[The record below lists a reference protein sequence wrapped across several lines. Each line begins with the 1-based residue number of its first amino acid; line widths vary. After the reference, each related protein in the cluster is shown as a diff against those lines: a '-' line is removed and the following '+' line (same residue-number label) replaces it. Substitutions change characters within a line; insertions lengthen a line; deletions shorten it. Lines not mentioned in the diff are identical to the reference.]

1 MEITPESLA
10 EKFRLYSD
18 EELLE
23 LYRSGDL
30 TELAQTVARAE
41 LASRGIDAAGA
52 AVPSAPRPGAE
63 PERVFEGDLVMVARM
78 YNPPF
83 WPPAPML
90 NQLKLLVNSLRQR
103 TISCRICCNP
113 MPSVINDLQGV
124 SAVPRDMRATCAGRP
139 MRSRRRPMPVPHGP
153 GNAPR
158 RALGASRADGR
169 SATCAAQRDLVAKIG
184 QKGPR
189 LLEVRMGMGM
199 HPGAF
204 GTHRE
209 YMEPNIREHANKSPE
224 PLGGRG

>member
-1 MEITPESLA
+1 MEITPELLA

-41 LASRGIDAAGA
+41 LASRGSMRRG
-52 AVPSAPRPGAE
+52 RPCPQHHGPVQSLNGSSKATWSWW
-63 PERVFEGDLVMVARM
+63 RGSD
-78 YNPPF
+78 PPF

-124 SAVPRDMRATCAGRP
+124 SAVPRDMRGHAPADPCAPAAGLCRCPTARETHHGAPWGRP
-139 MRSRRRPMPVPHGP
+139 APMDARQH
-153 GNAPR
+153 AP
-158 RALGASRADGR
+158 LNV
-169 SATCAAQRDLVAKIG
+169 T
-184 QKGPR
+184 
-189 LLEVRMGMGM
+189 
-199 HPGAF
+199 
-204 GTHRE
+204 
-209 YMEPNIREHANKSPE
+209 
-224 PLGGRG
+224 